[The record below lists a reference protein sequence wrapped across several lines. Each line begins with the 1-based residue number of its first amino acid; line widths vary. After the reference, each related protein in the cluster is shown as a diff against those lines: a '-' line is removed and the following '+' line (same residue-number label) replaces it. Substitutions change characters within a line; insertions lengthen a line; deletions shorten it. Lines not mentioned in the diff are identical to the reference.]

1 MKKHILALCAAGC
14 LLGGTSV
21 YASDIYVDQWEVE
34 LIAQV
39 TMAEAESE
47 SDIGKRLVI
56 DTILNR
62 VDSDSFPDDIY
73 DVIYQDEQF
82 SCMWDG
88 RFYDVYPDEEIQK
101 LVWEELCD
109 RTNEDVIF
117 YRTEYFEYGTPLFQE
132 GNHYFSAL
140 QEDL

>member
-21 YASDIYVDQWEVE
+21 SACDIYVDQWEVE

-47 SDIGKRLVI
+47 TDIGRRLVI

-62 VDSDSFPDDIY
+62 VDSELFPDNIY
-73 DVIYQDEQF
+73 DVIYQEDQF

-88 RFYDVYPDEEIQK
+88 RFYDVWPDEDVQE
-101 LVWEELCD
+101 LVWEELGD
-109 RTNEDVIF
+109 RLNEDVLF
-117 YRTEYFEYGTPLFQE
+117 YRTEYFGYGTPLFQE
-132 GNHYFSAL
+132 GNHFFSGV
-140 QEDL
+140 

>member
-21 YASDIYVDQWEVE
+21 SACDIYVDQWEVE

-47 SDIGKRLVI
+47 TDIGRRLVI

-62 VDSDSFPDDIY
+62 VDSELFPDNIY
-73 DVIYQDEQF
+73 DVIYQADQF

-88 RFYDVYPDEEIQK
+88 RFYDVWPDEDVQE
-101 LVWEELCD
+101 LVREELGD
-109 RTNEDVIF
+109 RLNEDVLF
-117 YRTEYFEYGTPLFQE
+117 YRTEYFGYGTPLFQE
-132 GNHYFSAL
+132 GNHFFSGI
-140 QEDL
+140 

>member
-1 MKKHILALCAAGC
+1 MKKYILALCAAGC

-21 YASDIYVDQWEVE
+21 SACDIYVYQWEVE

-47 SDIGKRLVI
+47 TDIGRRLVI

-62 VDSDSFPDDIY
+62 VDSELFPDNIY
-73 DVIYQDEQF
+73 DVIYQADQF

-88 RFYDVYPDEEIQK
+88 RFYDVWPDEDAQE
-101 LVWEELCD
+101 LVWEELGD
-109 RTNEDVIF
+109 RLNEDVLF
-117 YRTEYFEYGTPLFQE
+117 YRTEYFGYGTPLFQE
-132 GNHYFSAL
+132 GNHFFSGI
-140 QEDL
+140 

>member
-1 MKKHILALCAAGC
+1 MKKHILALCAAWG

-21 YASDIYVDQWEVE
+21 SACDIYVDQWEVE

-47 SDIGKRLVI
+47 TDIGRRLVI

-62 VDSDSFPDDIY
+62 VDSELFPDNIY
-73 DVIYQDEQF
+73 DVIYQADQF

-88 RFYDVYPDEEIQK
+88 RFYDVWPDEDAQE
-101 LVWEELCD
+101 LVWEELGD
-109 RTNEDVIF
+109 RLNEDVLF
-117 YRTEYFEYGTPLFQE
+117 YRTEYFGYGTPLFQE
-132 GNHYFSAL
+132 GNHFFSGI
-140 QEDL
+140 

>member
-21 YASDIYVDQWEVE
+21 SACDIYVDQWEVE

-39 TMAEAESE
+39 TIAEAESE
-47 SDIGKRLVI
+47 TDIGRRLVI

-62 VDSDSFPDDIY
+62 VDSELFPDNIY
-73 DVIYQDEQF
+73 DVIYQEDQF

-88 RFYDVYPDEEIQK
+88 RFYDVWPDEDVQE
-101 LVWEELCD
+101 LVLEELGD
-109 RTNEDVIF
+109 RLNEDVLF
-117 YRTEYFEYGTPLFQE
+117 YRTEYFGYGTPLFQE
-132 GNHYFSAL
+132 GNHFFSGV
-140 QEDL
+140 